1 MIICIKIYVNNIKL
15 LKKFKSFLII
25 NDIILYIVL
34 LFFYIQYINIIDYN
48 AIIMAFRNIKFT
60 NLLLQKQLFIN
71 EYNNILVKQY
81 DINLKNLESY
91 KRNNLT
97 KKDEVFIENY
107 CYNNMFNPS
116 VYNKD
121 ILQYKE
127 YIDIL
132 NDNIVINYKINIGRN
147 ILKDLR

>member
-1 MIICIKIYVNNIKL
+1 
-15 LKKFKSFLII
+15 
-25 NDIILYIVL
+25 
-34 LFFYIQYINIIDYN
+34 
-48 AIIMAFRNIKFT
+48 MAFRNIKFT